1 MNDPSI
7 QSYLD
12 EKEKEFNKL
21 GFFKIREDR
30 DESRVP
36 SYPWSVLFIRYEAY
50 CYDSGTTLEKYNRKF
65 HNKLI
70 RHKNGDFTFPK
81 KATENPYCFIY
92 MDLNEITVY
101 DILPESELGI
111 MFSNLANHK
120 SVGVPTIHK
129 YTPMEF
135 MEISKLALEYQSL
148 MSEAADYH
156 EP

>member
-30 DESRVP
+30 DEPRVP

-50 CYDSGTTLEKYNRKF
+50 CYDSGTTLEKYNKKF

-70 RHKNGDFTFPK
+70 RHKNGEFTFPK
-81 KATENPYCFIY
+81 KATSNMYIRRIFSSY
-92 MDLNEITVY
+92 GFDFVY
-101 DILPESELGI
+101 
-111 MFSNLANHK
+111 A
-120 SVGVPTIHK
+120 
-129 YTPMEF
+129 
-135 MEISKLALEYQSL
+135 ALIFGNY
-148 MSEAADYH
+148 
-156 EP
+156 